1 MLAATVAALGAA
13 AAYSAVSSSG
23 PDTTPMPPPETPPP
37 EPVAET
43 PTPPTEPA
51 GATAPSLPVE
61 EPEKVAD
68 MAGGGIGRPPWGVIS
83 ATSPA
88 GAPPSGITSALS
100 SVLGVSYNPKELE
113 QQLILTERQ
122 YQQTTLDIFEIEQK
136 LSKKKTEYISHLQ
149 SYAKSISDSKKAEI
163 DINFFKKKLEP
174 KELSKERR
182 KQLNDI
188 ISNKDKPDSERQAA
202 KDELASASSGKQEDA
217 KTLDDYRDN
226 YAKAFGDKAKA
237 DDEVMYAEREKK
249 AYQAEYELLLKKR
262 DELKQSLTELGE
274 KRKQVLLKLQ
284 AQVLREPKLSL
295 LPDWQLRLQ
304 TYAQAIKA
312 RKVAEDNLRIFLTE
326 TWNPLEG
333 VDSNREQKF
342 GVPKEQLTQAWKDAK
357 AREERARIAL
367 TTVKAPDQT
376 VGSVLSD
383 FNAFASDIEQLTTQA
398 GAVNDDGSVRPDWVW
413 SGADANTIATISGYP
428 TDVKNLKDAVKNPQ
442 LQGAAEFYYKVSKLS
457 PRDVADN
464 LPTLLDRLQKLTG
477 SLKTGGPEGK
487 IKFNRTPFTELTKDL
502 TKNFSYR
509 LLESA
514 ANSVKAFPGR
524 FAAVAGYDVNSAQQK
539 LYSALRDKTNAFVD
553 KQLYSIKKVKSLIA
567 QALSSVGQGSK
578 RGKDLMELQ
587 GKFEELFPLPADVPP
602 QGRCKD
608 ALKDETFK
616 MFKSGKYKDK
626 DILTEVLGGSDDE
639 LKEEFLGDI
648 GFASITSF
656 REAQIHAADINPDDD
671 RLLILKKAALEDY
684 VKQAEQLARQN
695 PNGPASYTGT
705 VNQDL
710 LRINDA
716 SLARLIAQPL
726 SVLMPLPPAGALT
739 NQARAQRLRAELTR
753 LQIPFSSGVYLKGYK
768 MTPAGVRSAVLTLIH
783 IDEVRKACEL
793 DGNVG
798 QGTEQ
803 TGRILSIVAA
813 LKGLTEPTKEER
825 NPLTDFVEFLK
836 TKRIVDDRGELQ
848 DKSRPFTTLA
858 TRGFSQGDISRW
870 RLMEVS
876 KKDKKTNAVQTFLT
890 LHSGYFR
897 SIGYDESAI
906 YKGKREADIR
916 KKYTEFAA
924 DLLKKE
930 YSIEADDKDFWK
942 KIADEFDMNFTF
954 YKMVDGRGVADQTLD
969 TRPGVAMYNI
979 YETSDGFY
987 YPIAMTNEAF
997 EAAAPVA
1004 TRDPA
1009 LGLRVRQAPFGGAV
1023 EGIEMNVGLTEEQ
1036 KKAENKRRETGATLQ
1051 KLLTKARDR
1060 PEVEPPAPAAAAPAP
1075 AAAPEDNDNNPFG
1088 QRVGG
1093 RRRTNNAWLRSK
1105 PVRYTRRKFYK

>member
-1 MLAATVAALGAA
+1 M
-13 AAYSAVSSSG
+13 
-23 PDTTPMPPPETPPP
+23 
-37 EPVAET
+37 
-43 PTPPTEPA
+43 
-51 GATAPSLPVE
+51 
-61 EPEKVAD
+61 
-68 MAGGGIGRPPWGVIS
+68 
-83 ATSPA
+83 
-88 GAPPSGITSALS
+88 
-100 SVLGVSYNPKELE
+100 
-113 QQLILTERQ
+113 
-122 YQQTTLDIFEIEQK
+122 
-136 LSKKKTEYISHLQ
+136 
-149 SYAKSISDSKKAEI
+149 
-163 DINFFKKKLEP
+163 
-174 KELSKERR
+174 
-182 KQLNDI
+182 
-188 ISNKDKPDSERQAA
+188 
-202 KDELASASSGKQEDA
+202 
-217 KTLDDYRDN
+217 
-226 YAKAFGDKAKA
+226 
-237 DDEVMYAEREKK
+237 
-249 AYQAEYELLLKKR
+249 
-262 DELKQSLTELGE
+262 
-274 KRKQVLLKLQ
+274 
-284 AQVLREPKLSL
+284 
-295 LPDWQLRLQ
+295 
-304 TYAQAIKA
+304 
-312 RKVAEDNLRIFLTE
+312 
-326 TWNPLEG
+326 
-333 VDSNREQKF
+333 
-342 GVPKEQLTQAWKDAK
+342 
-357 AREERARIAL
+357 
-367 TTVKAPDQT
+367 
-376 VGSVLSD
+376 
-383 FNAFASDIEQLTTQA
+383 
-398 GAVNDDGSVRPDWVW
+398 
-413 SGADANTIATISGYP
+413 
-428 TDVKNLKDAVKNPQ
+428 
-442 LQGAAEFYYKVSKLS
+442 
-457 PRDVADN
+457 
-464 LPTLLDRLQKLTG
+464 
-477 SLKTGGPEGK
+477 
-487 IKFNRTPFTELTKDL
+487 
-502 TKNFSYR
+502 
-509 LLESA
+509 LESA

-1009 LGLRVRQAPFGGAV
+1009 LGLRVRQAPFGGAI
-1023 EGIEMNVGLTEEQ
+1023 EGVQMNVGPSVQEEKATKSAAAAATRQAYLDSASQ
-1036 KKAENKRRETGATLQ
+1036 KWAAMQTAVSNRIRGTPEYQLATIKQEGAQALAAIPADDRLPEGILAEFRASITQQREAATAANGALAAINTPEQLETA
-1051 KLLTKARDR
+1051 KEHRDRITAARDR
-1060 PEVEPPAPAAAAPAP
+1060 VNGILANYRRTAAARVVAERRAAAEQAAQAPAAAEQ
-1075 AAAPEDNDNNPFG
+1075 AADNEDNPFAQG
-1088 QRVGG
+1088 GRG